1 MTQPGE
7 TDGLDVNGHIR
18 AIEAQLASFGIT
30 RRIFNVIIAQKTLPP
45 SALLD
50 YYYSRGSVPVRCDA
64 SNLRSQGYKVYCA
77 SLQDSKQNL
86 KVKARSVLR
95 HDPRRLSLAV
105 IRAFKKDRR
114 NS

>member
-7 TDGLDVNGHIR
+7 TDGLDVSGHIR
-18 AIEAQLASFGIT
+18 AIESQLASFGIT
-30 RRIFNVIIAQKTLPP
+30 RRIFDVIIAQKAFSP

-50 YYYSRGSVPVRCDA
+50 YYYSRGSIPERCDA
-64 SNLRSQGYKVYCA
+64 ASLRAQGYKVYCA
-77 SLQDSKQNL
+77 SLQDK
-86 KVKARSVLR
+86 KVKSRAVLR

-105 IRAFKKDRR
+105 IRAFKKDKR